1 MTSQEPPF
9 CPLTENDASPKFTV
23 QRVSADTVK
32 DIITGMPNNKAPG
45 YEKIG
50 INAIKACLPHILD
63 VITEIFN
70 NFLTSGCFPKD
81 WKIAEVVSHPKDGD
95 REEPSNNRPIS
106 LLPVLS

>member
-1 MTSQEPPF
+1 
-9 CPLTENDASPKFTV
+9 
-23 QRVSADTVK
+23 
-32 DIITGMPNNKAPG
+32 MPNNKAPG

-50 INAIKACLPHILD
+50 INAMKACLPHILQ

-81 WKIAEVVSHPKDGD
+81 WKIAEAVSHPKDGD
-95 REEPSNNRPIS
+95 REEPRYNRPIS